1 MIKINYKYYL
11 FKYHDNKIKKVLRFN
26 KKEEMKKEL
35 VGKKLNKDAEYI
47 LTKISKEKSYT
58 ENKSDL
64 SDKSNK
70 LNIKLG
76 PIKVVFKIME
86 INENGIMKP
95 KYEKQTNSRGKMD
108 PDKRNAQFVY
118 ISTSYYEKNG
128 IKSTDIMEVSRWAIL
143 NKLEKR
149 LLAPKFIDQIH

>member
-26 KKEEMKKEL
+26 KRDEIKKEL
-35 VGKKLNKDAEYI
+35 IGRKLNKDAEYI

-58 ENKSDL
+58 ENI
-64 SDKSNK
+64 SNK

-95 KYEKQTNSRGKMD
+95 KYEKLTNNKGKLD

-118 ISTSYYEKNG
+118 ISMNYYEKNG
-128 IKSTDIMEVSRWAIL
+128 IKSADIMEVSRWALL
-143 NKLEKR
+143 NRLEKR